1 MRYAT
6 VGTSWITESF
16 IDASRMVEGFSL
28 HSVYSRSGKKAE
40 MFAERHQANS
50 FYTDLG
56 GLAKDSHVDCIYIAS
71 PNSLHYEHAMQ
82 FLTNGKHVICEKPIF
97 SNTKELEEA
106 YKVAEGHNVYLF
118 EAMRNIH
125 SPNFDVLRDRLP
137 QAGTLRN
144 CVLHRSRY
152 SSKYDSYL
160 QGDEPN
166 VFTLAYSGGALVDMG
181 IYPLYLAVALF
192 GEPESISYH
201 PVLLES
207 GVDGSG
213 TLILN
218 YDNFTCTVMC
228 SKITTSHIPCE
239 ICGEMGTFTFE
250 NAAFIDDLQFID
262 TETNHATSIP
272 TNAIAEDMVYEIE
285 RFKHII
291 LTYDNVAYQRLKAL
305 SLQVLA
311 ITEEA
316 RHQNGIVY

>member
-1 MRYAT
+1 
-6 VGTSWITESF
+6 
-16 IDASRMVEGFSL
+16 
-28 HSVYSRSGKKAE
+28 
-40 MFAERHQANS
+40 
-50 FYTDLG
+50 
-56 GLAKDSHVDCIYIAS
+56 
-71 PNSLHYEHAMQ
+71 
-82 FLTNGKHVICEKPIF
+82 
-97 SNTKELEEA
+97 
-106 YKVAEGHNVYLF
+106 
-118 EAMRNIH
+118 
-125 SPNFDVLRDRLP
+125 
-137 QAGTLRN
+137 
-144 CVLHRSRY
+144 
-152 SSKYDSYL
+152 
-160 QGDEPN
+160 
-166 VFTLAYSGGALVDMG
+166 
-181 IYPLYLAVALF
+181 YPLYLAVALF